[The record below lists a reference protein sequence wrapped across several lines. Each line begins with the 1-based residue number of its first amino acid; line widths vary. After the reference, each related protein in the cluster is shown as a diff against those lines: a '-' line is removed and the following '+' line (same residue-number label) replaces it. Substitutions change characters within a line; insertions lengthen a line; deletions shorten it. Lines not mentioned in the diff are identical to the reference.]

1 MGSSTN
7 GLKNHN
13 QLSVDTFSNNVHENH
28 NNFNKLNIYA
38 CRSQKKLKII
48 QEHFKPKEKKNFN
61 FFDEDY
67 EDIDPILSDIKKK
80 FKERKKSSEI
90 EYNIILEL
98 LDENEIFENKKNSI
112 ISILEN
118 KIDKTIRPI
127 VILGIKNK
135 VRANDNSYQMSHQTN
150 NEKGKNKNIIQNN
163 TVEKLRN
170 SDISNEYIEF
180 AYYYDDNYEKIID
193 KIKNLYRYYNNIG
206 DIYTIMNEKLGQ
218 PNIDKFCK
226 ENNLKNIVTL
236 NILVIGRLGAG
247 KSTLINILLDEKKA
261 HTGVEFLGKSNTK
274 LFSRYAHHK
283 HPIVFIDTP
292 GIENKCD
299 YEKIQNYL
307 LDTKEFYGYGKNK
320 IHMVL
325 YIINASDVRYFNK
338 DEIELIKLIIENMKI
353 PIFFVCTRALN
364 KEYAANNKE
373 FVKINLKQV
382 FGINTNLTEFIYSCQ
397 LLDEKDGIYK
407 RFGIEELLGAI
418 YDFFNNS
425 KVNPENIRKNFISA
439 QKNESKSLSHSK
451 REFPFFNLI
460 KWNNNDNNQN
470 FDDTII
476 FSSLNNF
483 DYNFK
488 KYLNNLC
495 EKIIINYYN
504 YAKSKKEED
513 NQIKD
518 KEKNKNLICLLI
530 NHLAYELNGDL
541 FDEKIKNIKQISGN
555 DISNNKASLS
565 QDNKNSFSIE
575 EIKTKGFEAKNI
587 FLKSLEESF
596 QYDISDNAEKKENL
610 QSPTGSDK
618 SKEISLPIQSG
629 INNYFNYLIDEY
641 IKAIESFNY
650 IYKNN

>member
-7 GLKNHN
+7 GLENHN

-48 QEHFKPKEKKNFN
+48 QDSFKSQEEKNFN

-67 EDIDPILSDIKKK
+67 EDIDLILSDIIKK
-80 FKERKKSSEI
+80 FKERKKTSEI
-90 EYNIILEL
+90 EYNIIIEL

-150 NEKGKNKNIIQNN
+150 NEKGKNKNNIQNN

-180 AYYYDDNYEKIID
+180 AYYDDDDYEKIID

-226 ENNLKNIVTL
+226 ENNFKNIVTL
-236 NILVIGRLGAG
+236 NILVMGRLGAG

-274 LFSRYAHHK
+274 LFSRYVHHE

-299 YEKIQNYL
+299 YEKIKNYL
-307 LDTKEFYGYGKNK
+307 LDTKEFYGGGKNK
-320 IHMVL
+320 IHTVL
-325 YIINASDVRYFNK
+325 YIINSSDVRYFNK
-338 DEIELIKLIIENMKI
+338 DEIELIKLIIANMKI

-373 FVKINLKQV
+373 FVKINLKQI

-418 YDFFNNS
+418 HDIFINS
-425 KVNPENIRKNFISA
+425 KHKLENIRKNFINA
-439 QKNESKSLSHSK
+439 QKNESKSLSHSI
-451 REFPFFNLI
+451 REFPFFNLF
-460 KWNNNDNNQN
+460 NNNNQN
-470 FDDTII
+470 FDDKII
-476 FSSLNNF
+476 FNSLKNF

-504 YAKSKKEED
+504 YAKSKKEAD
-513 NQIKD
+513 NQGKD

-541 FDEKIKNIKQISGN
+541 TNEKIKNIMPISGN
-555 DISNNKASLS
+555 DISNNEASLS

-610 QSPTGSDK
+610 QSPIGSDK

-641 IKAIESFNY
+641 IKAIKSFKEY
-650 IYKNN
+650 INKYKNN

>member
-1 MGSSTN
+1 MGSSSN
-7 GLKNHN
+7 GFENHN
-13 QLSVDTFSNNVHENH
+13 QLSVDTCSNNVHENH
-28 NNFNKLNIYA
+28 NNFNKLNIYT

-48 QEHFKPKEKKNFN
+48 QDNFKEKNFN
-61 FFDEDY
+61 FFDKDY
-67 EDIDPILSDIKKK
+67 EDIKDILSDIEEK
-80 FKERKKSSEI
+80 FKERKTSSEI
-90 EYNIILEL
+90 EYNIILEV
-98 LDENEIFENKKNSI
+98 LDEKEIIEKKKNSI

-150 NEKGKNKNIIQNN
+150 NEKGKNKNNIQNN

-180 AYYYDDNYEKIID
+180 AYYDDDNYREIFD
-193 KIKNLYRYYNNIG
+193 KIKQLYRYYNNIG

-218 PNIDKFCK
+218 PNIDKFCEK
-226 ENNLKNIVTL
+226 NNFKNIVTL
-236 NILVIGRLGAG
+236 NILVIGRFGAG

-274 LFSRYAHHK
+274 FFSRYVHPK

-320 IHMVL
+320 IHIVL
-325 YIINASDVRYFNK
+325 YIINSSDVRYFNK
-338 DEIELIKLIIENMKI
+338 DEIELIKLIIANMKI

-373 FVKINLKQV
+373 FVKINLKQI
-382 FGINTNLTEFIYSCQ
+382 FGINTYLTEFIYSCQ

-418 YDFFNNS
+418 HDIFINS
-425 KVNPENIRKNFISA
+425 KHNPENIRKNFINA
-439 QKNESKSLSHSK
+439 QKNESKSLSHSI
-451 REFPFFNLI
+451 REFPLFNLF
-460 KWNNNDNNQN
+460 NNNNQN
-470 FDDTII
+470 FDDKII
-476 FSSLNNF
+476 FNSLKNF

-504 YAKSKKEED
+504 YAKSKKEAD
-513 NQIKD
+513 NQGKD

-541 FDEKIKNIKQISGN
+541 FDEKIKNIMPISGN
-555 DISNNKASLS
+555 DISNNEASLS
-565 QDNKNSFSIE
+565 QDNKNFFSIE

-596 QYDISDNAEKKENL
+596 QYYISDNAEKKENL

-641 IKAIESFNY
+641 KKAIESFKH

>member
-1 MGSSTN
+1 MGSSSN
-7 GLKNHN
+7 GFKNHN
-13 QLSVDTFSNNVHENH
+13 QLSVDTCSNNVHENH
-28 NNFNKLNIYA
+28 NNFNKLNIYT

-48 QEHFKPKEKKNFN
+48 QDNFKEKNFN
-61 FFDEDY
+61 FFDKDY
-67 EDIDPILSDIKKK
+67 EDIKDILSDIEEK
-80 FKERKKSSEI
+80 FKERKTSSEI

-98 LDENEIFENKKNSI
+98 LDENEIIEKKKNSI

-150 NEKGKNKNIIQNN
+150 NEKGKNKNNIQNN

-180 AYYYDDNYEKIID
+180 AYYDDDNYREIFD
-193 KIKNLYRYYNNIG
+193 KIKQLYRYYNNIG

-218 PNIDKFCK
+218 PNIDKFCEK
-226 ENNLKNIVTL
+226 NNFKNIVTL
-236 NILVIGRLGAG
+236 NILVIGRFGAG

-274 LFSRYAHHK
+274 FFSRYVHPK

-320 IHMVL
+320 IHIVL
-325 YIINASDVRYFNK
+325 YIINSSDVRYFNK
-338 DEIELIKLIIENMKI
+338 DEIELIKLIIANMKI

-373 FVKINLKQV
+373 FVKINLKQI
-382 FGINTNLTEFIYSCQ
+382 FGINTYLTEFIYSCQ

-418 YDFFNNS
+418 HDIFINS
-425 KVNPENIRKNFISA
+425 KHNPENIRKNFINA
-439 QKNESKSLSHSK
+439 QKNESKSLSHSI
-451 REFPFFNLI
+451 REFPLFNLF
-460 KWNNNDNNQN
+460 NNNNQN
-470 FDDTII
+470 FDDKII
-476 FSSLNNF
+476 FNSLKNF

-504 YAKSKKEED
+504 YAKSKKEAD
-513 NQIKD
+513 NQGKD

-541 FDEKIKNIKQISGN
+541 SNEKIKNIMPISGN
-555 DISNNKASLS
+555 DISNNEASLS
-565 QDNKNSFSIE
+565 QYNKNSFSIE

-596 QYDISDNAEKKENL
+596 QYYISDNAEKKENL

-641 IKAIESFNY
+641 KKAIESFKH

>member
-1 MGSSTN
+1 MGSSSN
-7 GLKNHN
+7 GFKNHN
-13 QLSVDTFSNNVHENH
+13 QLSIDTCSNNVHENH
-28 NNFNKLNIYA
+28 NNFNKLNIYT

-48 QEHFKPKEKKNFN
+48 QDNFKEKNFN
-61 FFDEDY
+61 FFDKDY
-67 EDIDPILSDIKKK
+67 EDIKDILSDIEEK
-80 FKERKKSSEI
+80 FKERKTSSEI

-98 LDENEIFENKKNSI
+98 LDENEIIEKKKNSI

-150 NEKGKNKNIIQNN
+150 NEKGKNKNNIQNN

-180 AYYYDDNYEKIID
+180 AYYDDDNYREIFD
-193 KIKNLYRYYNNIG
+193 KIKQLYRYYNNIG

-218 PNIDKFCK
+218 PNIDKFCEK
-226 ENNLKNIVTL
+226 NNFKNIVTL
-236 NILVIGRLGAG
+236 NILVIGRFGAG

-274 LFSRYAHHK
+274 FFSRYVHPK

-320 IHMVL
+320 IHIVL
-325 YIINASDVRYFNK
+325 YIINSSDVRYFNK
-338 DEIELIKLIIENMKI
+338 DEIELIKLIIANMKI

-373 FVKINLKQV
+373 FVKINLKQI
-382 FGINTNLTEFIYSCQ
+382 FGINTYLTEFIYSCQ

-418 YDFFNNS
+418 HDIFINS
-425 KVNPENIRKNFISA
+425 KHNPENIRKNFINA
-439 QKNESKSLSHSK
+439 QKNESKSLSHSI
-451 REFPFFNLI
+451 REFPLFNLF
-460 KWNNNDNNQN
+460 NNNNQN
-470 FDDTII
+470 FDDKII
-476 FSSLNNF
+476 FNSLKNF

-504 YAKSKKEED
+504 YAKSKKEAD
-513 NQIKD
+513 NQGKD

-541 FDEKIKNIKQISGN
+541 SNEKIKNIMPISGN
-555 DISNNKASLS
+555 DISNNEASLS
-565 QDNKNSFSIE
+565 QYNKNSFSIE

-596 QYDISDNAEKKENL
+596 QYYISDNAEKKENL

-641 IKAIESFNY
+641 KKAIESFKH

>member
-1 MGSSTN
+1 MGSSSN
-7 GLKNHN
+7 GFKNHN
-13 QLSVDTFSNNVHENH
+13 QLSVDTCSNNVHENH

-48 QEHFKPKEKKNFN
+48 QDNFKEKNFN
-61 FFDEDY
+61 FFDKDY

-180 AYYYDDNYEKIID
+180 AYYYDDNYGKIID

-226 ENNLKNIVTL
+226 ENNFKNIVTL

-274 LFSRYAHHK
+274 LFSRYVHNE

-299 YEKIQNYL
+299 YEKIKNYL
-307 LDTKEFYGYGKNK
+307 LDTKEFYGGGKNK
-320 IHMVL
+320 IHTVL
-325 YIINASDVRYFNK
+325 YIINSSEVRYFNK
-338 DEIELIKLIIENMKI
+338 DEIELITLIIQKMKI

-364 KEYAANNKE
+364 EGNASNNEE
-373 FVKINLKQV
+373 FIKINLKQN

-407 RFGIEELLGAI
+407 RFGIKKLLEGI
-418 YDFFNNS
+418 CGFFKNS
-425 KVNPENIRKNFISA
+425 KENPENIRKNFISA

-541 FDEKIKNIKQISGN
+541 TNEKIKNIMPISGN

>member
-1 MGSSTN
+1 MGSSSN
-7 GLKNHN
+7 GFKNHN
-13 QLSVDTFSNNVHENH
+13 QLSIDTCSNNVHENH
-28 NNFNKLNIYA
+28 NNFNKLNIYT

-48 QEHFKPKEKKNFN
+48 QDNFKEKNFN
-61 FFDEDY
+61 FFDKDY
-67 EDIDPILSDIKKK
+67 EDIKDILSDIEEK
-80 FKERKKSSEI
+80 FKERKTSSEI

-98 LDENEIFENKKNSI
+98 LDENEIIEKKKNSI

-150 NEKGKNKNIIQNN
+150 NEKGKNKNNIQNN

-180 AYYYDDNYEKIID
+180 AYYDDDNYREIFD
-193 KIKNLYRYYNNIG
+193 KIKQLYRYYNNIG

-218 PNIDKFCK
+218 PNIDKFCEK
-226 ENNLKNIVTL
+226 NNFKNIVTL
-236 NILVIGRLGAG
+236 NILVIGRFGAG

-274 LFSRYAHHK
+274 FFSRYVHPK

-320 IHMVL
+320 IHIVL
-325 YIINASDVRYFNK
+325 YIINSSDVRYFNK
-338 DEIELIKLIIENMKI
+338 DEIELIKLIIANMKI

-373 FVKINLKQV
+373 FVKINLKQI

-418 YDFFNNS
+418 HDIFINS
-425 KVNPENIRKNFISA
+425 KHNPENIRKNFINA
-439 QKNESKSLSHSK
+439 QKNESKSLSHSI
-451 REFPFFNLI
+451 REFPLFNLF
-460 KWNNNDNNQN
+460 NNNNQN
-470 FDDTII
+470 FDDKII
-476 FSSLNNF
+476 FNSLKNF

-504 YAKSKKEED
+504 YAKSKKEAD
-513 NQIKD
+513 NQGKD

-541 FDEKIKNIKQISGN
+541 TNEKIKNIMPISGN
-555 DISNNKASLS
+555 DISNNEASLS

-641 IKAIESFNY
+641 IKAIKSFKEY
-650 IYKNN
+650 INKYKNN

>member
-1 MGSSTN
+1 MGSSSN
-7 GLKNHN
+7 GFKNHN
-13 QLSVDTFSNNVHENH
+13 QLSIDTCSNNVHENH
-28 NNFNKLNIYA
+28 NNFNKLNIYT

-48 QEHFKPKEKKNFN
+48 QDNFKEKNFN
-61 FFDEDY
+61 FFDKDY
-67 EDIDPILSDIKKK
+67 EDIKDILSDIEEK
-80 FKERKKSSEI
+80 FKERKTSSEI

-98 LDENEIFENKKNSI
+98 LDENEIIEKKKNSI

-150 NEKGKNKNIIQNN
+150 NEKGKNKNNIQNN

-180 AYYYDDNYEKIID
+180 AYYDDDNYREIFD
-193 KIKNLYRYYNNIG
+193 KIKQLYRYYNNIG

-218 PNIDKFCK
+218 PNIDKFCEK
-226 ENNLKNIVTL
+226 NNFKNIVTL
-236 NILVIGRLGAG
+236 NILVMGRLGAG

-274 LFSRYAHHK
+274 FFSRYVHPK

-320 IHMVL
+320 IHIVL
-325 YIINASDVRYFNK
+325 YIINSSDVRYFNK
-338 DEIELIKLIIENMKI
+338 DEIELIKLIIANMKI

-373 FVKINLKQV
+373 FVKINLKQI

-418 YDFFNNS
+418 HDIFINS
-425 KVNPENIRKNFISA
+425 KHNPENIRKNFINA
-439 QKNESKSLSHSK
+439 QKNESKSLSHSI
-451 REFPFFNLI
+451 REFPFFNLF
-460 KWNNNDNNQN
+460 NNNNQN
-470 FDDTII
+470 FDDKII
-476 FSSLNNF
+476 FNSLKNF

-504 YAKSKKEED
+504 YAKSKKEAD
-513 NQIKD
+513 NQGKD

-541 FDEKIKNIKQISGN
+541 SNEKIKNIMPISGN
-555 DISNNKASLS
+555 DISNNEASLS

>member
-1 MGSSTN
+1 MGSSSN
-7 GLKNHN
+7 GFENHN
-13 QLSVDTFSNNVHENH
+13 QLSVDTCSNNVHENH
-28 NNFNKLNIYA
+28 NNFNKLNIYT

-48 QEHFKPKEKKNFN
+48 QDNFKEKNFN
-61 FFDEDY
+61 FFDKDY
-67 EDIDPILSDIKKK
+67 EDIKDILSDIEEK
-80 FKERKKSSEI
+80 FKERKTSSEI

-98 LDENEIFENKKNSI
+98 LDENEIIEKKKNSI

-150 NEKGKNKNIIQNN
+150 NEKGKNKNNIQNN

-180 AYYYDDNYEKIID
+180 AYYDDDNYREIFD
-193 KIKNLYRYYNNIG
+193 KIKQLYRYYNNIG

-218 PNIDKFCK
+218 PNIDKFCEK
-226 ENNLKNIVTL
+226 NNFKNIVTL
-236 NILVIGRLGAG
+236 NILVIGRFGAG

-274 LFSRYAHHK
+274 FFSRYVHPK

-320 IHMVL
+320 IHIVL
-325 YIINASDVRYFNK
+325 YIINSSDVRYFNK
-338 DEIELIKLIIENMKI
+338 DEIELIKLIIANMKI

-373 FVKINLKQV
+373 FVKINLKQI
-382 FGINTNLTEFIYSCQ
+382 FGINTYLTEFIYSCQ

-418 YDFFNNS
+418 HDIFINS
-425 KVNPENIRKNFISA
+425 KHNPENIRKNFINA
-439 QKNESKSLSHSK
+439 QKNESKSLSHSI
-451 REFPFFNLI
+451 REFPLFNLF
-460 KWNNNDNNQN
+460 NNNNQN
-470 FDDTII
+470 FDDKII
-476 FSSLNNF
+476 FNSLKNF

-504 YAKSKKEED
+504 YAKSKKEAD
-513 NQIKD
+513 NQGKD

-541 FDEKIKNIKQISGN
+541 SNEKIKNIMPISGN
-555 DISNNKASLS
+555 DISNNEASLS

-596 QYDISDNAEKKENL
+596 QYYISDNAEKKENL

-641 IKAIESFNY
+641 KKAIESFKH

>member
-1 MGSSTN
+1 MGSSSN
-7 GLKNHN
+7 GFENHN
-13 QLSVDTFSNNVHENH
+13 QLSVDTCSNNVHENH
-28 NNFNKLNIYA
+28 NNFNKLNIYT

-48 QEHFKPKEKKNFN
+48 QDNFKEKNFN
-61 FFDEDY
+61 FFDKDY
-67 EDIDPILSDIKKK
+67 EDIKDILSDIEEK
-80 FKERKKSSEI
+80 FKERKTSSEI

-98 LDENEIFENKKNSI
+98 LDENEIIEKKKNSI

-150 NEKGKNKNIIQNN
+150 NEKGKNKNNIQNN

-180 AYYYDDNYEKIID
+180 AYYDDDNYREIFD
-193 KIKNLYRYYNNIG
+193 KIKQLYRYYNNIG

-218 PNIDKFCK
+218 PNIDKFCEK
-226 ENNLKNIVTL
+226 NNFKNIVTL
-236 NILVIGRLGAG
+236 NILVIGRFGAG

-274 LFSRYAHHK
+274 FFSRYVHPK

-320 IHMVL
+320 IHIVL
-325 YIINASDVRYFNK
+325 YIINSSDVRYFNK
-338 DEIELIKLIIENMKI
+338 DEIELIKLIIANMKI

-373 FVKINLKQV
+373 FVKINLKQI
-382 FGINTNLTEFIYSCQ
+382 FGINTYLTEFIYSCQ

-418 YDFFNNS
+418 HDIFINS
-425 KVNPENIRKNFISA
+425 KYNPENIRKNFINA
-439 QKNESKSLSHSK
+439 QKNESKSLSHSI
-451 REFPFFNLI
+451 REFPLFNLF
-460 KWNNNDNNQN
+460 NNNNQN
-470 FDDTII
+470 FDDKII
-476 FSSLNNF
+476 FNSLKNF

-504 YAKSKKEED
+504 YAKSKKEAD
-513 NQIKD
+513 NQGKD

-541 FDEKIKNIKQISGN
+541 FDEKIKNIMPISGN
-555 DISNNKASLS
+555 DISNNEASLS
-565 QDNKNSFSIE
+565 QDNKNFFSIE

-596 QYDISDNAEKKENL
+596 QYYISDNAEKKENL

-641 IKAIESFNY
+641 KKAIESFKH